1 MYNVSLQRVS
11 LNNKK
16 KYYTLRLQF
25 FLEFHTWVYFS
36 LEGETIFE
44 GDMRRGGEEVF
55 TYALFLC
62 VVALSEDRHK
72 NGCEGDQRG
81 RSNAWWLSTLPRLPL
96 PHSPWKC
103 LFSRQ
108 TYWIL
113 LTRTVAHEHKM
124 ICGYQTMFDAFQ
136 VCGHLQVGSC
146 KLPFIQ
152 VEIVVV
158 KNT

>member
-16 KYYTLRLQF
+16 SII
-25 FLEFHTWVYFS
+25 HSGSNFS
-36 LEGETIFE
+36 LNSIHEFSLVWKGKQYLKGIWGEVARKYSLT
-44 GDMRRGGEEVF
+44 R
-55 TYALFLC
+55 LFLC

-81 RSNAWWLSTLPRLPL
+81 ISNAWWLTTLPRLPL

-103 LFSRQ
+103 SFRRQ
-108 TYWIL
+108 T
-113 LTRTVAHEHKM
+113 AHEHKM
-124 ICGYQTMFDAFQ
+124 TCGYQTMFDAFQ

-146 KLPFIQ
+146 KLSFIQ
-152 VEIVVV
+152 VEIFVI